1 MIDKT
6 GAKAMKQVYR
16 LMRSGQKP
24 LKILNK
30 IVNNYSTERELD
42 MSFVEKFTSLSDVNK
57 NMTSTK

>member
-1 MIDKT
+1 
-6 GAKAMKQVYR
+6 MKQVYR